1 MGVRNC
7 DVLAQAAKHGH
18 LAVMNLFS
26 SESYSGL
33 EGVKAVFEAARW
45 G

>member
-7 DVLAQAAKHGH
+7 NDLAQAAKHGH
-18 LAVMNLFS
+18 LAAMNLFG
-26 SESYSGL
+26 SESYSSL
-33 EGVKAVFEAARW
+33 ESVKAVFEAARR

>member
-7 DVLAQAAKHGH
+7 NALAQAAKHGH
-18 LAVMNLFS
+18 LAAMNLSS

-33 EGVKAVFEAARW
+33 EGVKAVFEAARC